1 MQGEQLLLEKEFLLK
16 KELDENLEKKRFVEN
31 IIRKKKEELKETEVL
46 LEKIQAIVY
55 FRRS

>member
-1 MQGEQLLLEKEFLLK
+1 LK